1 MTDVPPPSAPSSAD
15 APGSDTGGK
24 LSLSKTQVTS
34 ARLFGRP
41 ETVPPASATVPASV
55 TGPVSA
61 TVPEITTL
69 GVRFTGQAGEYFR
82 IWIVNVLLSV
92 VTLGIYSP
100 WARVRTRQYFYGH
113 AWLDGHNFEYTAR
126 PIALLRGFLL
136 VGALFVVY
144 TVTQQVERLQW
155 IRFLL
160 LGLFGVLYPW
170 LVYRSL
176 KFNAA
181 NTVYRGLNFHFHG
194 KAGAAYVAYLF
205 VMFTVPFTLGLTY
218 PLAIW
223 MQRRY
228 VLEHAAYG
236 TARARWG
243 KEAGPVYIIFLT
255 ALGVSIGL
263 GTLIAVIAGIAV
275 AVTGASGGFESLGT
289 VLGGLGQTGTSGKG
303 HGQGGSGAGL
313 AGALLI
319 GGIALLYLTFILAS
333 LTLQQYIRAAL
344 LKFSLHDLY
353 IGPTLRLQATF
364 NPVRLAWI
372 SSSNLVAQLFTLGLL
387 TPWAAVRHTR
397 YLLEGVQVQTIA
409 GLGDFAADATPTE
422 SALGEAAH
430 EFFNFDLGF

>member
-1 MTDVPPPSAPSSAD
+1 MTDVPPSPAPGRAD
-15 APGSDTGGK
+15 ASTPETGGG
-24 LSLSKTQVTS
+24 LSLGKIRVTS

-41 ETVPPASATVPASV
+41 EPALPSEATEVA
-55 TGPVSA
+55 TPVA
-61 TVPEITTL
+61 VPEITTL
-69 GVRFTGQAGEYFR
+69 SVSFTGQAGEYFR

-113 AWLDGHNFEYTAR
+113 AWLGGHNFEYTAR

-144 TVTQQVERLQW
+144 TVAQQVERLQW
-155 IRFLL
+155 ISFLL
-160 LGLFGVLYPW
+160 LGLFGALYPW
-170 LVYRSL
+170 LIYRSL

-181 NTVYRGLNFHFHG
+181 NTVYRGLNFYFHG
-194 KAGAAYVAYLF
+194 KVGAAYVAYLF
-205 VMFTVPFTLGLTY
+205 LLLTVPFTLGLTY
-218 PLAIW
+218 PLAVW

-236 TARARWG
+236 TARVRWG
-243 KEAGPVYIIFLT
+243 KDVGPVYIIFLT
-255 ALGVSIGL
+255 ALGVGIGL
-263 GTLIAVIAGIAV
+263 GTLVAVTAGIAL
-275 AVTGASGGFESLGT
+275 AVTGASGGFEGVGS

-303 HGQGGSGAGL
+303 HGQGGGIGL

-319 GGIALLYLTFILAS
+319 GGALLLYLTFILAS
-333 LTLQQYIRAAL
+333 LVLQQYVRAAL
-344 LKFSLHDLY
+344 LKYSLHDLY
-353 IGPTLRLQATF
+353 IGPTLRLQTTF

-372 SSSNLVAQLFTLGLL
+372 GASNLVAQVVTLGLL
-387 TPWAAVRHTR
+387 TPWAAVRHAR

-409 GLGDFAADATPTE
+409 GLDSFDADKAPTE

>member
-1 MTDVPPPSAPSSAD
+1 MTDVPPSSVPSSAD
-15 APGSDTGGK
+15 ASGSGTGGG
-24 LSLSKTQVTS
+24 LSLSKTRVTS

-41 ETVPPASATVPASV
+41 EAAPPAEVIVPVPGSMP
-55 TGPVSA
+55 T
-61 TVPEITTL
+61 PEITTL
-69 GVRFTGQAGEYFR
+69 QLSFTGQAGEYFR

-113 AWLDGHNFEYTAR
+113 AWLGGHNFEYTAR

-136 VGALFVVY
+136 VGVLFVVY
-144 TVTQQVERLQW
+144 TVAQQVPRYQW
-155 IRFLL
+155 LSVLL

-181 NTVYRGLNFHFHG
+181 NTVYRGLTFHFQG
-194 KAGAAYVAYLF
+194 KVGAAYVAYLF
-205 VMFTVPFTLGLTY
+205 ILLTVPFTLGLTY

-243 KEAGPVYIIFLT
+243 KEAGPVYIIFLI
-255 ALGVSIGL
+255 ALGVGIGL
-263 GTLIAVIAGIAV
+263 GTLVAVIAGVAV
-275 AVTGASGGFESLGT
+275 AITGASGGFENLGT

-303 HGQGGSGAGL
+303 HGQGGSGVGL

-344 LKFSLHDLY
+344 LKFSLHNLY
-353 IGPTLRLQATF
+353 VGPTLRLQATF

-372 SSSNLVAQLFTLGLL
+372 STSNLVAQLFTLGLL

-397 YLLEGVQVQTIA
+397 YLLEGVQVQTITD
-409 GLGDFAADATPTE
+409 LSDFAADSTPTE

>member
-1 MTDVPPPSAPSSAD
+1 MTDVPPSSVPSSAD
-15 APGSDTGGK
+15 ASGSETGGG
-24 LSLSKTQVTS
+24 LSLSKTRVTS

-41 ETVPPASATVPASV
+41 EATPPAEVAHLPASV
-55 TGPVSA
+55 P
-61 TVPEITTL
+61 VPEITTL
-69 GVRFTGQAGEYFR
+69 GVSFTGQAGEYFR

-155 IRFLL
+155 ISFVL

-176 KFNAA
+176 KFNAT
-181 NTVYRGLNFHFHG
+181 NTVYRGLNFQFHG

-205 VMFTVPFTLGLTY
+205 ILMTVPFTLGLTY
-218 PLAIW
+218 PLAVW

-236 TARARWG
+236 TARGRWG
-243 KEAGPVYIIFLT
+243 KEVGPVYIIFLT
-255 ALGVSIGL
+255 ALGVGIGL
-263 GTLIAVIAGIAV
+263 GTLALVTLGIAA

-319 GGIALLYLTFILAS
+319 GGIALLYLTFVLAS
-333 LTLQQYIRAAL
+333 LTLQQYVRAAL